1 MSLGTFGCSLDE
13 AFGPKSSKKKGKKLK
28 IKDDNKLLN
37 KILGRGDEVNTDK
50 ILPYGPINDS
60 LSNIYDDQNE
70 TVKLQDKIKDLEQK
84 NRDLEPNKWQHEKN
98 QESMKVFDDIREQ
111 IRKLFDEIKDIKSS
125 KQVEPPQHNT
135 IETFANYNPSNKNIT
150 FDNDQFNE
158 LLLYIFTG
166 IFLLILIDYIYK
178 LGQKSF

>member
-1 MSLGTFGCSLDE
+1 M
-13 AFGPKSSKKKGKKLK
+13 K
-28 IKDDNKLLN
+28 IF
-37 KILGRGDEVNTDK
+37 E
-50 ILPYGPINDS
+50 
-60 LSNIYDDQNE
+60 
-70 TVKLQDKIKDLEQK
+70 
-84 NRDLEPNKWQHEKN
+84 
-98 QESMKVFDDIREQ
+98 DIRAQ

-125 KQVEPPQHNT
+125 KPVENIIEPPKNT
-135 IETFANYNPSNKNIT
+135 IEPFANYKPFNKNIT